1 MIDVSKYE
9 KVGEYRNGKM
19 TWISQKRENI
29 VYLIMFDDDYYIGSS
44 ENIRRRFNQYIPALT
59 KGKYEVAKIQ
69 SAFDKKKEFNVF
81 AIEYS
86 SKENL
91 REREHYY
98 INNLHPS
105 LNTQNTKKYDIMN
118 ERIAKRIKERGM
130 KLEDV
135 ASRLTNNRGTIG
147 ISQPSMSSLINGNP
161 SYSRLKEIAD
171 ILGITV
177 SELVAD
183 DTEEMVVTVPKDVKT
198 IKIKVE

>member
-1 MIDVSKYE
+1 MD
-9 KVGEYRNGKM
+9 
-19 TWISQKRENI
+19 
-29 VYLIMFDDDYYIGSS
+29 
-44 ENIRRRFNQYIPALT
+44 
-59 KGKYEVAKIQ
+59 
-69 SAFDKKKEFNVF
+69 
-81 AIEYS
+81 
-86 SKENL
+86 
-91 REREHYY
+91 
-98 INNLHPS
+98 
-105 LNTQNTKKYDIMN
+105 
-118 ERIAKRIKERGM
+118 IAKRIKERGF

-135 ASRLTNNRGTIG
+135 ASKLTNNRGTIG

>member
-1 MIDVSKYE
+1 MD
-9 KVGEYRNGKM
+9 
-19 TWISQKRENI
+19 
-29 VYLIMFDDDYYIGSS
+29 
-44 ENIRRRFNQYIPALT
+44 
-59 KGKYEVAKIQ
+59 
-69 SAFDKKKEFNVF
+69 
-81 AIEYS
+81 
-86 SKENL
+86 
-91 REREHYY
+91 
-98 INNLHPS
+98 
-105 LNTQNTKKYDIMN
+105 
-118 ERIAKRIKERGM
+118 IAKRIKERGM

-183 DTEEMVVTVPKDVKT
+183 DTEEMVVTVPKDIKT

>member
-1 MIDVSKYE
+1 MD
-9 KVGEYRNGKM
+9 
-19 TWISQKRENI
+19 
-29 VYLIMFDDDYYIGSS
+29 
-44 ENIRRRFNQYIPALT
+44 
-59 KGKYEVAKIQ
+59 
-69 SAFDKKKEFNVF
+69 
-81 AIEYS
+81 
-86 SKENL
+86 
-91 REREHYY
+91 
-98 INNLHPS
+98 
-105 LNTQNTKKYDIMN
+105 
-118 ERIAKRIKERGM
+118 IAKRIKERGM

-183 DTEEMVVTVPKDVKT
+183 DSEEMVVTVSKDVKT

>member
-1 MIDVSKYE
+1 MD
-9 KVGEYRNGKM
+9 
-19 TWISQKRENI
+19 
-29 VYLIMFDDDYYIGSS
+29 
-44 ENIRRRFNQYIPALT
+44 
-59 KGKYEVAKIQ
+59 
-69 SAFDKKKEFNVF
+69 
-81 AIEYS
+81 
-86 SKENL
+86 
-91 REREHYY
+91 
-98 INNLHPS
+98 
-105 LNTQNTKKYDIMN
+105 
-118 ERIAKRIKERGM
+118 IAKRIKERGM

-135 ASRLTNNRGTIG
+135 ASKLTNNRGTIG

>member
-1 MIDVSKYE
+1 MD
-9 KVGEYRNGKM
+9 
-19 TWISQKRENI
+19 
-29 VYLIMFDDDYYIGSS
+29 
-44 ENIRRRFNQYIPALT
+44 
-59 KGKYEVAKIQ
+59 
-69 SAFDKKKEFNVF
+69 
-81 AIEYS
+81 
-86 SKENL
+86 
-91 REREHYY
+91 
-98 INNLHPS
+98 
-105 LNTQNTKKYDIMN
+105 
-118 ERIAKRIKERGM
+118 IAKRIKERGM

-183 DTEEMVVTVPKDVKT
+183 DTEEIVVTVPKDVKT

>member
-1 MIDVSKYE
+1 MD
-9 KVGEYRNGKM
+9 
-19 TWISQKRENI
+19 
-29 VYLIMFDDDYYIGSS
+29 
-44 ENIRRRFNQYIPALT
+44 
-59 KGKYEVAKIQ
+59 
-69 SAFDKKKEFNVF
+69 
-81 AIEYS
+81 
-86 SKENL
+86 
-91 REREHYY
+91 
-98 INNLHPS
+98 
-105 LNTQNTKKYDIMN
+105 
-118 ERIAKRIKERGM
+118 IAKRIKERGM

-183 DTEEMVVTVPKDVKT
+183 DSEEMVVTVPKDVKT

>member
-1 MIDVSKYE
+1 MD
-9 KVGEYRNGKM
+9 
-19 TWISQKRENI
+19 
-29 VYLIMFDDDYYIGSS
+29 
-44 ENIRRRFNQYIPALT
+44 
-59 KGKYEVAKIQ
+59 
-69 SAFDKKKEFNVF
+69 
-81 AIEYS
+81 
-86 SKENL
+86 
-91 REREHYY
+91 
-98 INNLHPS
+98 
-105 LNTQNTKKYDIMN
+105 
-118 ERIAKRIKERGM
+118 IAKRIKERGM

-161 SYSRLKEIAD
+161 SYSRLKEIAG

>member
-1 MIDVSKYE
+1 MD
-9 KVGEYRNGKM
+9 
-19 TWISQKRENI
+19 
-29 VYLIMFDDDYYIGSS
+29 
-44 ENIRRRFNQYIPALT
+44 
-59 KGKYEVAKIQ
+59 
-69 SAFDKKKEFNVF
+69 
-81 AIEYS
+81 
-86 SKENL
+86 
-91 REREHYY
+91 
-98 INNLHPS
+98 
-105 LNTQNTKKYDIMN
+105 
-118 ERIAKRIKERGM
+118 IAKRIKERGM

>member
-1 MIDVSKYE
+1 MD
-9 KVGEYRNGKM
+9 
-19 TWISQKRENI
+19 
-29 VYLIMFDDDYYIGSS
+29 
-44 ENIRRRFNQYIPALT
+44 
-59 KGKYEVAKIQ
+59 
-69 SAFDKKKEFNVF
+69 
-81 AIEYS
+81 
-86 SKENL
+86 
-91 REREHYY
+91 
-98 INNLHPS
+98 
-105 LNTQNTKKYDIMN
+105 
-118 ERIAKRIKERGM
+118 IAKRIKERGL

-135 ASRLTNNRGTIG
+135 ASKLTNNRGTIG

>member
-1 MIDVSKYE
+1 MD
-9 KVGEYRNGKM
+9 
-19 TWISQKRENI
+19 
-29 VYLIMFDDDYYIGSS
+29 
-44 ENIRRRFNQYIPALT
+44 
-59 KGKYEVAKIQ
+59 
-69 SAFDKKKEFNVF
+69 
-81 AIEYS
+81 
-86 SKENL
+86 
-91 REREHYY
+91 
-98 INNLHPS
+98 
-105 LNTQNTKKYDIMN
+105 
-118 ERIAKRIKERGM
+118 IAKRIKERGM

-198 IKIKVE
+198 IKIKIE